1 MDVSAVRTPS
11 PVLKTQVLRDYL
23 EFHLGLAGRLG
34 FSETAATVLR
44 ELDAI
49 MSSTNYGL
57 GGACRKVH
65 AQAATLR
72 SPTHVSTK
80 QAAVCRV
87 WAWAY
92 ATGRVRGFDFR

>member
-1 MDVSAVRTPS
+1 MDLSAVRTPS
-11 PVLKTQVLRDYL
+11 PKLETQVLRDYL

-34 FSETAATVLR
+34 FHPQVAAVLR

-49 MSSTNYGL
+49 MSSTSYEL

-72 SPTHVSTK
+72 NPTHVSSK

-92 ATGRVRGFDFR
+92 ATGRVRCFDFR